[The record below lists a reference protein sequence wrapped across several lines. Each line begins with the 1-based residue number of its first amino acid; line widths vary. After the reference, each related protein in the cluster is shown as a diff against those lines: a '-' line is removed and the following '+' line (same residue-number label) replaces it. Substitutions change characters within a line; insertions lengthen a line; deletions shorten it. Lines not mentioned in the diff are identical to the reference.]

1 MARRPFVILTGFL
14 GAGKTTLLNRVL
26 AVGAGRRLAVIVND
40 LGRVDVDRRL
50 LAAHAGDMLE
60 LSSGC
65 VCCQLDVNRDLWTG
79 LRDIIERARPDAV
92 LLETTG
98 IAQPQAI
105 ALGCRQVG
113 GLAPRVR
120 TVVDATCAPAQL
132 ERHAEARAQVL
143 AADGIVLSKLDL
155 ASPEQVLAAHAA
167 LDPLAPPHLAERASF
182 PQGDAG
188 SRALAGWLLDALGT
202 RRRSMRA
209 SAHQPQLA
217 AVSIFD
223 GPALLEEPLLAAIAR
238 MGDTLVRAKGWVRLA
253 GGGQGFLEK
262 AGERVSLRRVE
273 GSGRTELVLIGQ
285 GLDEAACT
293 RTIWACGVAGQ

>member
-1 MARRPFVILTGFL
+1 VAKRPFVILTGFL

-50 LAAHAGDMLE
+50 LASHAGDMLE

-79 LRDIIERARPDAV
+79 LRDIVERARPDAV

-98 IAQPQAI
+98 IAQPAAI
-105 ALGCRQVG
+105 VEGCAAVG

-132 ERHAEARAQVL
+132 ERHEEARAQVA

-155 ASPEQVLAAHAA
+155 ATPAQVLATHAA
-167 LDPLAPPHLAERASF
+167 LDGLTDVERASF
-182 PQGDAG
+182 PVQD
-188 SRALAGWLLDALGT
+188 SVALAGWLLDAIAP
-202 RRRSMRA
+202 RRRVAA
-209 SAHQPQLA
+209 SPHRPQLG
-217 AVSIFD
+217 AVTIVD
-223 GPALLEEPLLAAIAR
+223 GPALLPELLLAAVER
-238 MGDTLVRAKGWVRLA
+238 MGDALVRAKGWVRLA
-253 GGGQGFLEK
+253 DGGHAFLEK
-262 AGERVSLRRVE
+262 AGDRVTLRPVE
-273 GSGRTELVLIGQ
+273 GAGRTELVLIGQ
-285 GLDEAACT
+285 GLDEASCT
-293 RTIWACGVAGQ
+293 RAIWACGAGIDQRRT